1 MHGFRLPARYLL
13 VQPDA
18 SPEPYDLREFFHA
31 LGFFSTSRALTEA
44 PPVRLECDIPVELLD
59 PDPVL
64 VQAAPLDVAGFV
76 DGIQHAVCVTYRGH
90 RPVYLVYVA
99 AGAASADG
107 RLVSLR
113 ERMQVMVSHVDSEW
127 LRELGTTIPSVEL
140 AADRPDEVAHAALST
155 LGGDR
160 EALERALVSEMAD
173 TATGFVVVDGN
184 LVARPVRDRVVG
196 VVKTTHRR
204 YLPDESVLWGLP
216 VGWRSPRF
224 RIPEGSQGVQADRFS
239 CYMRLHDASRQA
251 WNFGLI
257 RLETFDPD
265 LLDPLC
271 ALAMQER
278 QPVGALDR
286 RFDRHLSGVR
296 AVEDLLRARRPPVFG
311 G

>member
-1 MHGFRLPARYLL
+1 MHGFGLPARYLI

-18 SPEPYDLREFFHA
+18 STEPYDLREFFHA

-113 ERMQVMVSHVDSEW
+113 ERMQVMVSHADSQW

-257 RLETFDPD
+257 RLEAFDPD